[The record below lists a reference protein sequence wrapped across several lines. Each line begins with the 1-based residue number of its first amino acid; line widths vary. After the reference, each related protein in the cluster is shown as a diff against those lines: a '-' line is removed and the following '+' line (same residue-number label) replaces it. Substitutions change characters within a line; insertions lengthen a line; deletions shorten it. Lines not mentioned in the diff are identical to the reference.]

1 MGGVDQDPAELPWGL
16 GDGGRMLEEK
26 RLRTADREARR
37 REDSVALSSA
47 AVDRTAFAES
57 ARE

>member
-1 MGGVDQDPAELPWGL
+1 MDQDPAELPWGL